1 MKPAF
6 RRYLGLILALAV
18 ALTAHN
24 AAALQGSRD
33 AAGQMVI
40 CTGTGPVVVYMDSEG
55 QPMPPPHSCPDCVM
69 HLLDAVAPS
78 PAIAAPVASGHR
90 EASVAKTVPGRA
102 QQILRATARAPPAAG

>member
-1 MKPAF
+1 MRTAL

-40 CTGTGPVVVYMDSEG
+40 CTGTGPVVVYVDSEG
-55 QPMPPPHSCPDCVM
+55 QPTKPPHNCPDCVM

-78 PAIAAPVASGHR
+78 PAAAAPLPAGHR
-90 EASVAKTVPGRA
+90 GASVSETARGRA
-102 QQILRATARAPPAAG
+102 QQILRATARGPPAAG